1 VSTTLVAKNCYS
13 PNVIDI
19 FDRAVVR
26 SRATKLL
33 AEIDSSHPF
42 PALLLAQ
49 KMGSAAVLEVVRL
62 SGLRGKGGAAYPTY
76 RKLGLMVQ
84 QTPEGR
90 CVVINGSEHEPGSDK
105 DRYLLERYPET
116 VLEGALIL
124 AHATGAASLIVAVK
138 KTAVDAILSL
148 QSAVNRLMV
157 LIGPAIKIVVV
168 PVEEAYLVGEE
179 SALLSVLE
187 KKAPLPRGKPPFPT
201 ECGINGSPTL
211 IQNVETA
218 AHLPFI
224 VSAGVEEYL
233 SLGRSNM
240 AVTLCTFG
248 AEFKSSGVRLVP
260 LGISMRELISE
271 FGGGLRSGKRV
282 KAVQPGGPGTG
293 FLSHDQ
299 LEIAFS
305 YEALGE
311 AGSAIGCAAIRAF
324 SWDDDMVKVLADLME
339 FFAMSSCGQCPG
351 CRMETQMLSNIMKQ
365 TLSGRG
371 SEKLLRQIPA
381 VIKNANAKPA
391 LCGLIKMPAPAIL
404 TALTHFADEFARPR
418 SAAASSVNSD

>member
-1 VSTTLVAKNCYS
+1 VSTTFVHVAEDCLS
-13 PNVIDI
+13 PKVIDI
-19 FDRAVVR
+19 F
-26 SRATKLL
+26 SRAAVRTRATGALSGI
-33 AEIDSSHPF
+33 AHNHPF
-42 PALLLAQ
+42 PALSLAQ
-49 KMGSAAVLEVVRL
+49 QMGTAAVVDAVRL

-76 RKLGLMVQ
+76 RKLDLMAK
-84 QTPEGR
+84 QTPDGR

-124 AHATGAASLIVAVK
+124 ARATSAVSLTFAVK
-138 KTAVDAILSL
+138 KTAGDAISSL
-148 QSAVNRLMV
+148 QSAIDRLLPRV
-157 LIGPAIKIVVV
+157 GLAIQTKVV

-179 SALLSVLE
+179 SALLAVLE
-187 KKAPLPRGKPPFPT
+187 NKPALPRGKPPYPV
-201 ECGINGSPTL
+201 ESGINGSPTL
-211 IQNVETA
+211 VQNVETA

-224 VSAGVEEYL
+224 ISAGVKEYL
-233 SLGRSNM
+233 SLGRDGN

-248 AEFKSSGVRLVP
+248 PEFNNRGVRLVP
-260 LGISMRELISE
+260 LGISVRELITD
-271 FGGGLRSGKRV
+271 FGGGLRSGGGI

-305 YEALGE
+305 DEALKA

-324 SWDDDMVKVLADLME
+324 SWDDDMVKVLAEIMA
-339 FFAMSSCGQCPG
+339 FFAANSCGQCPG

-371 SEKLLRQIPA
+371 NAKLLGQIPA
-381 VIKNANAKPA
+381 VIKNANAKA
-391 LCGLIKMPAPAIL
+391 GLCGLVKMPAPAIL
-404 TALTHFADEFARPR
+404 TALKHFADEFARPR
-418 SAAASSVNSD
+418 IAPAVV